1 MVAEESTKDTGV
13 IGLGR
18 MGAAVASNILKSGF
32 NVIVYNRTESK
43 TRPLVE
49 DGAVK
54 ALSLKE
60 VAMKSDVLVTS
71 LREDQAVLDVV
82 SGEEGILSGL
92 QQQQLQQQ
100 PNRIH
105 IGTST
110 ISPALSTSLAEV
122 HTAHG
127 CSYLAAPVLGN
138 PSVAKLAK
146 LTTFVAGDSKD
157 IERCNR
163 LFNAYCQKII
173 NIGNE
178 HPSANTLK
186 LIAFFYFSSSLV

>member
-1 MVAEESTKDTGV
+1 MLSVLDEWVLLLLAIFSSP
-13 IGLGR
+13 GL
-18 MGAAVASNILKSGF
+18 
-32 NVIVYNRTESK
+32 NVIVYNRTESE

-49 DGAVK
+49 AGAVK
-54 ALSLKE
+54 ALSPKE

-110 ISPALSTSLAEV
+110 ISPALSTSLV
-122 HTAHG
+122 KCILLMVAH
-127 CSYLAAPVLGN
+127 
-138 PSVAKLAK
+138 
-146 LTTFVAGDSKD
+146 
-157 IERCNR
+157 I
-163 LFNAYCQKII
+163 
-173 NIGNE
+173 
-178 HPSANTLK
+178 
-186 LIAFFYFSSSLV
+186 